1 MEQGAR
7 ARQLGHGSANSR
19 VSRSDLEVEYFDEEL
34 FGGATVHDVMTRS
47 PRVII
52 TATDLVRAKPFAFTR
67 EQLNGIC
74 VDPRTVPVARAVFA
88 SAATP
93 VYFAPLVMRNFAGS
107 CGYQPPETVSDS
119 ADGRGGRL
127 SARARRAAAVVPRQH
142 QLPVP
147 APRRRRI
154 RRQPGRAR
162 HSRRGGARRIRHR
175 CAAPQRLLAR
185 AAHVVHRGR
194 RAHRFRP
201 ALRAGCPSRS
211 ASRRP
216 WTRW

>member
-1 MEQGAR
+1 MAQGAR
-7 ARQLGHGSANSR
+7 ARQLGTAGELA

-74 VDPRTVPVARAVFA
+74 VDPKSVPVARAVFA

-107 CGYQPPETVSDS
+107 CGYQPPETIATVGRATRRTSIGAS
-119 ADGRGGRL
+119 APSGCCRSSTAPTTRTCTSPMAHSPTT
-127 SARARRAAAVVPRQH
+127 SARAPFSTRW
-142 QLPVP
+142 
-147 APRRRRI
+147 
-154 RRQPGRAR
+154 
-162 HSRRGGARRIRHR
+162 
-175 CAAPQRLLAR
+175 
-185 AAHVVHRGR
+185 
-194 RAHRFRP
+194 
-201 ALRAGCPSRS
+201 RS
-211 ASRRP
+211 ARP
-216 WTRW
+216 